1 MNNNICKNQ
10 YNFMILWKINNLGSH
25 WCSFYLSVFL
35 AKNNCL
41 SSILS
46 TDKKVND
53 SFSIESKKKEP
64 TDRHVSNAR
73 FLVSISWTEQSK
85 IKGKRK
91 NKQTCTD
98 GVPNFRQRDM
108 KIRCMLV

>member
-1 MNNNICKNQ
+1 M
-10 YNFMILWKINNLGSH
+10 
-25 WCSFYLSVFL
+25 
-35 AKNNCL
+35 
-41 SSILS
+41 
-46 TDKKVND
+46 
-53 SFSIESKKKEP
+53 KEP

-73 FLVSISWTEQSK
+73 FLVSMSLTEQIK

>member
-1 MNNNICKNQ
+1 MVHIDARFNCLFS
-10 YNFMILWKINNLGSH
+10 YP
-25 WCSFYLSVFL
+25 
-35 AKNNCL
+35 NNCL

-46 TDKKVND
+46 NDKKLND
-53 SFSIESKKKEP
+53 SFSIELKRKEP
-64 TDRHVSNAR
+64 KDRHVSNAR

>member
-1 MNNNICKNQ
+1 M
-10 YNFMILWKINNLGSH
+10 
-25 WCSFYLSVFL
+25 SVFL
-35 AKNNCL
+35 AKNICL

-53 SFSIESKKKEP
+53 SFSKEWKRKEP
-64 TDRHVSNAR
+64 AHKHVSTAR
-73 FLVSISWTEQSK
+73 FLVSISLTEQSK